1 MIECDVRICT
11 GCRVCEVAC
20 SDHHFGAVSPA
31 LTRIKVAKL
40 EEIGLDLAVVC
51 SSCAQKPCL
60 ECPSEALAVGDRGQ
74 ILLEAELCN
83 ACRTCVEACPIGAIG
98 FYDDLPLFCDLC
110 GGEIACVIA
119 CPTQALSFREDYRED
134 SLEAF
139 LTNEGSAGQRRAQY
153 CRARGEAL
161 RRSWQSGA
169 RVDS

>member
-11 GCRVCEVAC
+11 GCRMCEVVC
-20 SDHHFGAVSPA
+20 SSHHFGAVSPA